1 MTTFPLPINGAD
13 ADAKTMPIAA
23 KEELFIIAG
32 EASGDLIGS
41 LLVKSLR
48 RELPKLPLVGIGGP
62 LMSKAGMVPLGYY
75 DNLQV
80 MGVWEVIKNLPF
92 ILKTLQKVTN
102 EILIRQPKGVIFVDF
117 PGFNLKLAK
126 KLRKNGYKG
135 KLFQF
140 VSPSVWAWK
149 KWRTKTLV
157 DTLDIL
163 FSIFP
168 FEKEHFA
175 NTPLQVEY
183 VGHPLQEI
191 LQQTPYDSHFDERF
205 GLAPERPVL
214 AVFPGSR
221 KGEINRHLPL
231 IVPILEKFLSL
242 HPEYQIAFSVGNE
255 NFSKLIQKQ
264 IPDHLKSAFIPSS
277 HTYDLMKRAHVA
289 LAKSGTVTLEL
300 AWHQVPTAVFYKL
313 SSFDHFLA
321 KWLFNLDLPYYCMVN
336 ILKGKTVYPEW
347 IKEGLPVDG
356 VVASL
361 EELVG
366 PKGAEVK
373 KMCEA
378 VWDDLSPPGH
388 LPPSQLAAKKIRQA
402 F

>member
-1 MTTFPLPINGAD
+1 MTSLPLPINEATTE
-13 ADAKTMPIAA
+13 AKALPIAA
-23 KEELFIIAG
+23 KEELFVVAG

-48 RELPKLPLVGIGGP
+48 RELPKLPIVGVGGP
-62 LMSKAGMVPLGYY
+62 LMTKAGMVSLGYY

-80 MGVWEVIKNLPF
+80 MGVWEVIKNLPI
-92 ILKTLQKVTN
+92 ILKTLQKVTD
-102 EILIRQPKGVIFVDF
+102 EILLRQPKGVIFVDF

-126 KLRKNGYKG
+126 NLRKKGYQG

-140 VSPSVWAWK
+140 VSPTVWAWK

-157 DTLDIL
+157 NTLDIL

-175 NTPLQVEY
+175 DTPLQVEY

-191 LQQTPYDSHFDERF
+191 LQQTPYDSHFEERF
-205 GLAPERPVL
+205 GIDPERPLL

-221 KGEINRHLPL
+221 KGELKRHLPL
-231 IVPILEKFLSL
+231 LIPILERFLSL
-242 HPEYQIAFSVGNE
+242 HAEYQIAFSVGNDE
-255 NFSKLIQKQ
+255 FTRLIKKAL
-264 IPDHLKSAFIPSS
+264 PSNLKAVLVPSS
-277 HTYDLMKRAHVA
+277 HTYELMKRAHIA

-300 AWHQVPTAVFYKL
+300 AWHQVPSAVFYTL

-321 KWLFNLDLPYYCMVN
+321 KWLFNLDLPYYCIVN
-336 ILKGKTVYPEW
+336 ILSQKTVYPEF
-347 IKEGLPVDG
+347 IKGGLPVEG
-356 VVASL
+356 VVAAL
-361 EELVG
+361 EELAG
-366 PKGAEVK
+366 SKGAEVK

-378 VWDDLSPPGH
+378 VWNDLSPPGY
-388 LPPSQLAAKKIRQA
+388 LPPTQLAAKKIRQA

>member
-1 MTTFPLPINGAD
+1 MTTFPLPMNGATTN
-13 ADAKTMPIAA
+13 AKDLPFAA
-23 KEELFIIAG
+23 NEELFIVAG

-48 RELPKLPLVGIGGP
+48 RELPKLPIVGVGGP
-62 LMSKAGMVPLGYY
+62 LMTQAGMVPVGYY
-75 DNLQV
+75 DKLQV
-80 MGVWEVIKNLPF
+80 MGVWEVIKNLPT
-92 ILKTLQKVTN
+92 ILKTLQHVTD
-102 EILIRQPKGVIFVDF
+102 EILLRQPKAVIFVDF

-126 KLRKNGYKG
+126 KLRQKGYRG

-168 FEKEHFA
+168 FEKKHFEK
-175 NTPLQVEY
+175 TPLQVEY

-191 LQQTPYDSHFDERF
+191 LQQVPYDPQFEEQF
-205 GLAPERPVL
+205 GIDPERPLL

-221 KGEINRHLPL
+221 KGELKRHLPL
-231 IVPILEKFLSL
+231 LVPILEKFVSL

-255 NFSKLIQKQ
+255 AFSNLIKKQ
-264 IPDHLKSAFIPSS
+264 LPSHLKAALVPSS
-277 HTYDLMKRAHVA
+277 HTYDLMKRANIA

-300 AWHQVPTAVFYKL
+300 AWHQVPTAVFYAL
-313 SSFDHFLA
+313 SPVDHFLA
-321 KWLFNLDLPYYCMVN
+321 KWLFNLDLPHYCMVN
-336 ILKGKTVYPEW
+336 ILSHKTVYPEW
-347 IKEGLPVDG
+347 IKEGLPIDK

-361 EELVG
+361 EELAG
-366 PKGAEVK
+366 PKNGEVK

-378 VWDDLSPPGH
+378 VWNDLSAPGY
-388 LPPSQLAAKKIRQA
+388 LPPTQLAAKKIRQA
-402 F
+402 L